1 MENKRR
7 LIRLDV
13 EDFLEIR
20 LLNEV
25 GICTKSTLSGTGK
38 STNFSLMGVCFSSE
52 MEWQKGQVL
61 LINYFIPEEL
71 DSVQLKI
78 VVVWSELIDSKNGY
92 FCGGE
97 VIDIEENKQKKFTS
111 YYFKQLKDKFF

>member
-13 EDFLEIR
+13 KDFLEIR
-20 LLNEV
+20 PLNEV
-25 GICTKSTLSGTGK
+25 GVCAKGALPDIGK

-78 VVVWSELIDSKNGY
+78 VVVWSEFIDSKNGY

-97 VIDIEENKQKKFTS
+97 VIDVEENKQKKFAN

>member
-13 EDFLEIR
+13 GDFLKIR
-20 LLNEV
+20 PLDEV
-25 GICTKSTLSGTGK
+25 GACIKSE
-38 STNFSLMGVCFSSE
+38 STNFSLMGICFSSE
-52 MEWQKGQVL
+52 SEWQKGQVL
-61 LINYFIPEEL
+61 LIDYFIPEEL

-78 VVVWSELIDSKNGY
+78 VVVWSELIDSKCGY

-97 VIDIEENKQKKFTS
+97 VIDVEEAKQEKFAS
-111 YYFKQLKDKFF
+111 YYFKRLKDRFF